1 MVFVTV
7 PDQEQ
12 GRRIAD
18 LLVSEK
24 LCACASLSEGYTS
37 VFIWKA
43 CLETTS
49 ETLMIIKTH
58 SSKLE
63 NLEARI
69 RELHP
74 YEVFEFLAVPVLYGN
89 AAYLNWVKEAVI

>member
-24 LCACASLSEGYTS
+24 LCACASLNPGCTS
-37 VFIWKA
+37 VFIWKE
-43 CLETTS
+43 CLEAAS